1 MEKENIVS
9 IITPMYNSGNF
20 IEDTITSVL
29 DQTYPYWEMI
39 IIDDCSTDKSVEIV
53 KKYTKRDKRIK
64 LIKLPRQHG
73 PAMARN
79 IGIKNAQGRFIAFL
93 DSDDLWKPLKLEKQ
107 IKFMLEND
115 IAFSFTAYDIIDEA
129 GNYISTISVPEKV
142 NYKSLLKRNVIG
154 CLTAMYDTL
163 KLGKIFMPNIE
174 KRQDYGLWLR
184 ILKQIKE
191 GYGLNQSLAIYRLRS
206 NSISRKK
213 IPLLKYHYKLLRHC
227 ENLSLSKTLYYLSFH
242 ILWKILKVIKYKYY

>member
-1 MEKENIVS
+1 MENYLVS
-9 IITPMYNSGNF
+9 IITPLYNSEKF
-20 IEDTITSVL
+20 VKDTIESVL
-29 DQTYPYWEMI
+29 NQTFPYWEMI
-39 IIDDCSTDKSVEIV
+39 IVDDNSTDKSVEIV
-53 KKYTKRDKRIK
+53 EKFLKKDKRIK
-64 LIKLPRQHG
+64 LIKLPKKSG
-73 PAMARN
+73 PAIARN
-79 IGIKNAQGRFIAFL
+79 VGIENAQGRFIAFL
-93 DSDDLWKPLKLEKQ
+93 DSDDMWKPKKLETQ
-107 IKFMLEND
+107 VNFMLSKD
-115 IAFSFTAYDIIDEA
+115 VAFSFTAYDIIDEA
-129 GNYISTISVPEKV
+129 SNYISTISVPEKV

-213 IPLLKYHYKLLRHC
+213 IPLLKYHYKLLRHY

-242 ILWKILKVIKYKYY
+242 ILWKIFRTIKHKYY